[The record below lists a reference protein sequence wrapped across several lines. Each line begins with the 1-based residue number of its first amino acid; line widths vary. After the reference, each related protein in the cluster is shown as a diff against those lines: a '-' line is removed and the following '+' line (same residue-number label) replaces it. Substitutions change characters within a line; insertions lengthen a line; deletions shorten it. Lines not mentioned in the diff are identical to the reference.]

1 MSSGQSFSGYLVDA
15 FEGLG
20 TSFSDVQIMSTSDVN
35 VVARAKRYG
44 RWWMLKGLRL
54 EVADSLI
61 YQGML
66 RKEFELLMRLNYPG
80 IVQVAGLEQVAE
92 LGLCI
97 VMEYIDGQTLRG
109 WLDGTPSFAER
120 KRVVVELLAA
130 VSYAHS
136 CGVVHRDLKPSNVLI
151 TNDGAVLKLID
162 FGLADTDSH
171 TILKQPAGT
180 KGYISPEQAVTFK
193 ADVRNDVYSLGLL
206 INEIC
211 PGRLLRGVVRRC
223 LGPISGRYANVGE
236 LRRAV
241 DRAFA
246 LRRLSS
252 VGAVVLSVFAVVFF
266 VGWALMT
273 RGYKDRTREIDSL
286 HHRLDSADVL
296 LRNYKRQAESHTS
309 RLTQEIAFLS
319 DSVNRMAGRENATI
333 SRQQQTDAAVT
344 KGLQLVDSFWQEKM
358 APIVKGSKTVFDLTQ
373 ASGLWEELN
382 KQVGRYVESVAK
394 RLGDTTAA
402 EVNGVLSRRM
412 EKYSRLWVEKL
423 HEMQS
428 AP

>member
-120 KRVVVELLAA
+120 KRVVGELLAA

-180 KGYISPEQAVTFK
+180 KGYISPEQAVT
-193 ADVRNDVYSLGLL
+193 
-206 INEIC
+206 
-211 PGRLLRGVVRRC
+211 
-223 LGPISGRYANVGE
+223 
-236 LRRAV
+236 
-241 DRAFA
+241 
-246 LRRLSS
+246 
-252 VGAVVLSVFAVVFF
+252 
-266 VGWALMT
+266 
-273 RGYKDRTREIDSL
+273 
-286 HHRLDSADVL
+286 
-296 LRNYKRQAESHTS
+296 
-309 RLTQEIAFLS
+309 
-319 DSVNRMAGRENATI
+319 
-333 SRQQQTDAAVT
+333 
-344 KGLQLVDSFWQEKM
+344 
-358 APIVKGSKTVFDLTQ
+358 
-373 ASGLWEELN
+373 
-382 KQVGRYVESVAK
+382 
-394 RLGDTTAA
+394 
-402 EVNGVLSRRM
+402 SRRM
-412 EKYSRLWVEKL
+412 CATMSIAWP
-423 HEMQS
+423 
-428 AP
+428 AD